1 MNQFTVFY
9 SDDSYSSKLI
19 EVINQYKLQSLFN
32 LVEINYSQIQSYRKY
47 LQTIPTI
54 INNKSND
61 IINRDQSIEFV
72 IRLNLHL
79 SKNNNSK
86 NILPYYQQ
94 PSTFSNFFS
103 NINNSTENSYSN
115 LSFHEIDT
123 KIPNIKTLSETK
135 PLSVKD
141 FSSEYDKK
149 LKERN
154 ISAE

>member
-19 EVINQYKLQSLFN
+19 KVINQYKLQSLFN
-32 LVEINYSQIQSYRKY
+32 LVQINYSQFQSYRKY

-61 IINRDQSIEFV
+61 IINRDQTIEFV

-79 SKNNNSK
+79 NKQNNK
-86 NILPYYQQ
+86 EVLPYYQQ

-103 NINNSTENSYSN
+103 NIHNSTENSYSN
-115 LSFHEIDT
+115 LSFHEIDK
-123 KIPNIKTLSETK
+123 KIPNIKTL
-135 PLSVKD
+135 
-141 FSSEYDKK
+141 
-149 LKERN
+149 
-154 ISAE
+154 